1 MLPPDS
7 TYKSKAIGMIM
18 TSPLA
23 SGGWF
28 NPYVQH
34 IMRSRAEYVKHIPT
48 CNLCLKKDVVE
59 KLGYFDEVFVAGED
73 LELNTRLTLAGY
85 KLYHSPL
92 IRVAHYRKR
101 HIRALPSR
109 YINGLKQKQP

>member
-1 MLPPDS
+1 
-7 TYKSKAIGMIM
+7 
-18 TSPLA
+18 
-23 SGGWF
+23 
-28 NPYVQH
+28 
-34 IMRSRAEYVKHIPT
+34 MRSRAAYVGHIPA
-48 CNLCLKKDVVE
+48 CNLCLKKDVLE
-59 KLGYFDEVFVAGED
+59 KVGYFDEDFIKGQD
-73 LELNTRLTLAGY
+73 LELNTRLVMAGY